1 MIYKT
6 HSPLPHHVR
15 VTFELPAD
23 LWAGQVYLVGD
34 FNQWS
39 ARATPLVQ
47 ERDGAWRATLDLP
60 CDRCYEF
67 RYLIDGQW
75 RTDSGADHCLVHRCR
90 PDLCL
95 LIGNIASECPILIRC
110 TRRKEDT
117 EDKVDAFRHVENN

>member
-1 MIYKT
+1 MIHKT
-6 HSPLPHHVR
+6 HSPLPQHVR

-39 ARATPLVQ
+39 AGATPLVQ

-67 RYLIDGQW
+67 RYLVDGEW
-75 RTDSGADHCLVHRCR
+75 RTDAHTDQCAVHRGR
-90 PDLCL
+90 TDLCL
-95 LIGNIASECPILIRC
+95 VIGNMSGDCPLITQRVQ
-110 TRRKEDT
+110 RGKRKEGM
-117 EDKVDAFRHVENN
+117 